1 MFSKCHIFVIKIKRN
16 FFAILFMIFA
26 ICLLL
31 FSKNNLT
38 AVKNGLTLW
47 ATSVVPSLFPF
58 FITTELLLHTNIIHF
73 LGRLLNKFMK
83 PLFNIRG
90 EGSFGLIMGIIS
102 GYPVGAKIACD
113 FREKNICTKS
123 ECERLLSFTNNSGPL
138 FIVGTVGISMFG
150 NTLIGVLLLITHIL
164 ASITVGIIFRFWNSK
179 NDTKYTSKKN
189 FSNTSHNE
197 NVNISNLGQILSE
210 SITRSLSTIF
220 MIGGFIIIFSS
231 IISILKSSG
240 ILNILSGFIK
250 PVFNMFSI
258 DTSLASPFITGVLE
272 ITNGINQIC
281 SINLKNI
288 SVNIIF
294 CAFLLGFGGI
304 SVLLQVL
311 SITSKTDLSI
321 KPYIY
326 GKLLHGI
333 IAAFYTFLFINF
345 IPIFNLDL

>member
-16 FFAILFMIFA
+16 LFAIIFMIFA

-73 LGRLLNKFMK
+73 LGKLLNKFMK

-150 NTLIGVLLLITHIL
+150 NTTIGILLLITHIL
-164 ASITVGIIFRFWNSK
+164 ASITVGIIFRFWK
-179 NDTKYTSKKN
+179 AKDDKKYVSQN
-189 FSNTSHNE
+189 NNINTSTNI
-197 NVNISNLGQILSE
+197 NVNLSNLGQILSE
-210 SITRSLSTIF
+210 SIMKSLSTIF

-240 ILNILSGFIK
+240 ILSTLSNIIK
-250 PVFNMFSI
+250 PLFDMFNISSEL
-258 DTSLASPFITGVLE
+258 TTPFITGLLE
-272 ITNGINQIC
+272 ITNGISQIC
-281 SINLKNI
+281 NIHLKSISI
-288 SVNIIF
+288 SIIF

-326 GKLLHGI
+326 GKLLHGL
-333 IAAFYTFLFINF
+333 IAAFYAFIF
-345 IPIFNLDL
+345 IQTIPIFNLDL